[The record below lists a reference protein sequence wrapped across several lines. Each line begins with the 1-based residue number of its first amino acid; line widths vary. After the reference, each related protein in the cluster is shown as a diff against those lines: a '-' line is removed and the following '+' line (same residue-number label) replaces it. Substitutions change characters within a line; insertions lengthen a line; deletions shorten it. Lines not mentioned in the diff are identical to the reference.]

1 MQVRNLRLVAA
12 AAGAVVAILIAA
24 PAQAK
29 PVPVHRGDT
38 LSGIVARECGSR
50 DWSQAARDNARTN
63 PNPNL
68 IYAGQTLQINC
79 TPARSGPAPVQA
91 SSGWFAPV
99 HACIVSGFG
108 MRWGRMHNG
117 VDLAAGYG
125 VAIHA
130 AAAGT
135 VSVGYQA
142 GGAGNYVTVAHAGG
156 VFTHSMHM
164 SRVAVRSGQWVAAN
178 QVIGYVGA
186 TGNASGPHLHWEVR
200 PYGAAWGGA
209 VNPVGF
215 MSARGVRLG
224 C

>member
-79 TPARSGPAPVQA
+79 TPARSAPAPVQA

-108 MRWGRMHNG
+108 WRASTNSFHNG

-142 GGAGNYVTVAHAGG
+142 GGAGNYTMIVHGGGLATVY
-156 VFTHSMHM
+156 MHQ
-164 SRVAVRSGQWVAAN
+164 SSFAVRSGHVGAG
-178 QVIGYVGA
+178 QVIGYVGS
-186 TGNASGPHLHWEVR
+186 TGNSTGPHVHVEVHTHGLWSGR
-200 PYGAAWGGA
+200 
-209 VNPVGF
+209 VNPVPF
-215 MSARGVRLG
+215 FAARGVRLG